1 MRALTK
7 KFGLSQKEESDLTE
21 RWIFGIPT
29 STDCICSSTVAL
41 CIISMKELTLINRY
55 HQSQERPK
63 PPVEQRVKVMD
74 TLDKKMQTI
83 LEREDLSE
91 DERLKLYD
99 QSFTRYLNVYDDYR
113 PRPVAVAPEP
123 VKQDLI
129 DNEILESV
137 PKTMKAKVQLLL
149 KKMKSSPDISWN
161 EKEELKY
168 KGETVQES
176 NVVELINDV
185 LSKRKYFNPQG
196 WETFGEALREAN
208 VPQDLIGHEDRWRYI
223 TQTKRTPRS
232 RKRQQSPS
240 PIRPYSPKIPRN
252 RRKEVQN

>member
-1 MRALTK
+1 
-7 KFGLSQKEESDLTE
+7 
-21 RWIFGIPT
+21 
-29 STDCICSSTVAL
+29 
-41 CIISMKELTLINRY
+41 MKELTLINRY
-55 HQSQERPK
+55 HQTQERPK
-63 PPVEQRVKVMD
+63 PPVEQRMNVMD

-113 PRPVAVAPEP
+113 PRPVAVATEP

-129 DNEILESV
+129 DNKILESV

-176 NVVELINDV
+176 NVVELVNDV
-185 LSKRKYFNPQG
+185 PSKRKYFNPQG
-196 WETFGEALREAN
+196 WEIFGEALRETN

-240 PIRPYSPKIPRN
+240 PIRPYSPKTP
-252 RRKEVQN
+252 